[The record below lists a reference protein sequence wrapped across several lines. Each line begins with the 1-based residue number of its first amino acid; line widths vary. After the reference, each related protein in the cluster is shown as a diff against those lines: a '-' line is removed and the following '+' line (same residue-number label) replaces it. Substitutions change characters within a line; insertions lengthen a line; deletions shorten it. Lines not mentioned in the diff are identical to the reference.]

1 MNAPEV
7 LNSMDPSPLLVPIMP
22 LGFHPESLPRHHS
35 AFAAVLSNNHGRKFI
50 NNNTNANN
58 NTSSDASPTTA
69 VSAKSTSTVN
79 NITKEVNTTV
89 EVNKRKL
96 ETAAATLSDTD
107 EDSASAAAVEV
118 SSSPAMK
125 KAKLTFEIDS
135 VMRLPPSA
143 QSGIC
148 QQRAKEDNQRKLSDA
163 ACKQQQK
170 RYK

>member
-1 MNAPEV
+1 MC
-7 LNSMDPSPLLVPIMP
+7 
-22 LGFHPESLPRHHS
+22 
-35 AFAAVLSNNHGRKFI
+35 
-50 NNNTNANN
+50 T
-58 NTSSDASPTTA
+58 
-69 VSAKSTSTVN
+69 
-79 NITKEVNTTV
+79 TTV

-96 ETAAATLSDTD
+96 EPALSAAATLSDTD
-107 EDSASAAAVEV
+107 EDSASAAVEV

-148 QQRAKEDNQRKLSDA
+148 HQRAKEDNQRKLSDA